1 MPTPLFRAAL
11 AATLLI
17 APLVGSAPD
26 ADARAEVTSSGTS
39 RPASTIGW
47 SPCEEDSTAE
57 CGTVTVP
64 IDWDRPRG
72 STIDLA
78 VIRRRATDPQERLGS
93 LVLNPGGPGGSG
105 VDVALH
111 ASEAFPEEILSR
123 YDLVSFDPRGVGRS
137 HPIVCSQKLT
147 DSLPSPVVS
156 SEKEFDR
163 AVRSSRRLGEDC
175 RRRTGPLFDHVDTI
189 SVVHDVD
196 AIRTALGEQKIAF
209 YGYSYG
215 TQLGLQYA
223 ELHGDRLSA
232 LVVDSTVD
240 HSLYNPEFLKTTSAA
255 GEDSYNEFAA
265 WCDRNTA
272 CVLHDRGIRPVWRSL
287 KQKAA
292 QGTLSSP
299 YDPGAAFGTFELT
312 TMVRSLLTGPYWS
325 GLAKIM
331 AAMDSGSAVG
341 VFGDFTTWTA
351 SELAISCQDWDFSV
365 RDYGDYAEYV
375 EQAQRVA
382 KDLGPSPD
390 ALKQMVWCAGW
401 PSRVSNPQ
409 HRLDVTEGPK
419 VLVVNSRH
427 DPATS
432 YAWARNVVRQLGDR
446 AALVTY
452 GGWGHGNYSDSSCT
466 MDAVVTY
473 LTENTASA
481 ENTSCPAVEPSL
493 DYQDSILTN

>member
-1 MPTPLFRAAL
+1 MPTPLFRGAL

-17 APLVGSAPD
+17 APLVGLAPD
-26 ADARAEVTSSGTS
+26 ADAQAEVTSSGTN
-39 RPASTIGW
+39 RPASTIDW
-47 SPCEEDSTAE
+47 SPCEEEATAE

-64 IDWDRPRG
+64 IDWDRSRG
-72 STIDLA
+72 STIDVA
-78 VIRRRATDPQERLGS
+78 VIRRKATNPRERLGS

-105 VDVALH
+105 VDVVLH
-111 ASEAFPEEILSR
+111 AYDTFPKELLSR

-147 DSLPSPVVS
+147 EAVLSPIVS

-163 AVRSSRRLGEDC
+163 AVRSSGRLGKDC
-175 RRRTGPLFDHVDTI
+175 RRRTGPLFDHVDTV

-215 TQLGLQYA
+215 TQIGLQYA
-223 ELHGDRLSA
+223 ELYGDRLSA

-240 HSLYNPEFLKTTSAA
+240 HSLYNPEFVETTSAA
-255 GEDSYNEFAA
+255 VEDSFDEFAA

-272 CVLHDRGIRPVWRSL
+272 CVLHDQGIRPVWRSL

-292 QGTLSSP
+292 QGALSSP
-299 YDPGAAFGTFELT
+299 YEPGAAFGTFELT

-331 AAMDSGSAVG
+331 AAMDSGSTVDVSGKFAT
-341 VFGDFTTWTA
+341 FTV

-365 RDYGDYAEYV
+365 RDYSDYAEYV

-382 KDLGPSPD
+382 EDLGPSPD

-401 PSRVSNPQ
+401 PSKVSNPQ

-419 VLVVNSRH
+419 VLVVNSLH

-432 YAWARNVVRQLGDR
+432 YAWARNVARQLGDR
-446 AALVTY
+446 AALITY
-452 GGWGHGNYSDSSCT
+452 EGWGHGSFSDSSCT
-466 MDAVVTY
+466 MNAIVTY
-473 LTENTASA
+473 LTEDTASA
-481 ENTSCPAVEPSL
+481 RNTGCPAVEPSL
-493 DYQDSILTN
+493 EYQDSILGS

>member
-1 MPTPLFRAAL
+1 MPTPLFRGAL

-17 APLVGSAPD
+17 AALVGLTPH
-26 ADARAEVTSSGTS
+26 ADAQAEVTSSGTS
-39 RPASTIGW
+39 RPASTIDW

-72 STIDLA
+72 STIDVAA
-78 VIRRRATDPQERLGS
+78 VRRKATDPRERLGS

-105 VDVALH
+105 VDAVLS
-111 ASEAFPEEILSR
+111 ASEAFPEEMLSR
-123 YDLVSFDPRGVGRS
+123 YDLVGFDPRGVGRS
-137 HPIVCSQKLT
+137 HPVVCSQELT
-147 DSLPSPVVS
+147 EAVLSPVVS

-163 AVRSSRRLGEDC
+163 AVRSSRRLGKDC
-175 RRRTGPLFDHVDTI
+175 RRRTGPLFDHVDTV

-196 AIRTALGEQKIAF
+196 AVRTALGEQKIAF

-215 TQLGLQYA
+215 TQVGLQYA

-232 LVVDSTVD
+232 MVVDSTVD
-240 HSLYNPEFLKTTSAA
+240 HSLRNPQFLKTTSAA
-255 GEDSYNEFAA
+255 GEDSFDEFAA

-292 QGTLSSP
+292 RGTLSAP
-299 YDPGAAFGTFELT
+299 YDPGVAFGTFELT

-331 AAMDSGSAVG
+331 AAMDSGSAVD
-341 VFGDFTTWTA
+341 VSGDFTTWTV
-351 SELAISCQDWDFSV
+351 SELAVSCQDWDFSV
-365 RDYGDYAEYV
+365 RDYSDYAEYV
-375 EQAQRVA
+375 ERVQRVA

-390 ALKQMVWCAGW
+390 SLKQMVWCAGW
-401 PSRVSNPQ
+401 PSKISNPQ
-409 HRLDVTEGPK
+409 HRLDVTESPK
-419 VLVVNSRH
+419 VLVVNALH

-432 YAWARNVVRQLGDR
+432 YAWARNVARQLGDR

-452 GGWGHGNYSDSSCT
+452 EGWGHGNYGDSSCT
-466 MDAVVTY
+466 MDAIVTY
-473 LTENTASA
+473 LTHDTTS
-481 ENTSCPAVEPSL
+481 TGDISCPAVEPSL
-493 DYQDSILTN
+493 EYQDSILGS